1 MPDARPLET
10 QETPAAPFEPQGLA
24 VWFARRAQ
32 RGPERPALSCGD
44 TCWTYGDAQARVEH
58 LATLLHHHGVRP
70 GDRVAYLGANHAI
83 VFVLLLA
90 AARLGAMLVPL
101 NHRLAGDELVGIV
114 QDADAHT
121 LITDAAYLDVAN
133 GLRERLACQA
143 FLLLDTQAP
152 GWAALPTEPRPGE
165 AIVDAAPVRAN
176 DVALLIYTSGT
187 SGRPK
192 GVMLTHANLWAN
204 NLNWLLACDFVSSDV
219 TLNCA
224 PLFHVGGLCVVS
236 LPTLLSGG
244 HLIVQPGF
252 DAAAF
257 IEAIEQHRVSV
268 TFGVPAMLLFA
279 SQHPHF
285 AQADLSSLRLVVAG
299 GAPVPEPLLRVYQA
313 RDIPVSQCYGLSEAT
328 TGGTFL
334 ETHRALS
341 KLGSCGR
348 EGLLTQVRLIDAQGQ
363 VITTPH
369 QRGEICLRGPNVTP
383 GYWRLPDTTAQ
394 AIDADGWL
402 HTGDGAYFDEE
413 GFFYIC
419 DRLKDMVIS
428 GGENV
433 YPAEVEAVLYE
444 HPAVAEAAVIG
455 APDATWGERVVAV
468 LAFKP
473 GQALTLD
480 EVQAHCHHRLARYK
494 QPRELR
500 VLAAL
505 PRNANGKVDKVA
517 LRQAP
522 LH

>member
-1 MPDARPLET
+1 
-10 QETPAAPFEPQGLA
+10 
-24 VWFARRAQ
+24 
-32 RGPERPALSCGD
+32 
-44 TCWTYGDAQARVEH
+44 
-58 LATLLHHHGVRP
+58 
-70 GDRVAYLGANHAI
+70 
-83 VFVLLLA
+83 
-90 AARLGAMLVPL
+90 
-101 NHRLAGDELVGIV
+101 
-114 QDADAHT
+114 
-121 LITDAAYLDVAN
+121 
-133 GLRERLACQA
+133 
-143 FLLLDTQAP
+143 
-152 GWAALPTEPRPGE
+152 
-165 AIVDAAPVRAN
+165 
-176 DVALLIYTSGT
+176 
-187 SGRPK
+187 
-192 GVMLTHANLWAN
+192 
-204 NLNWLLACDFVSSDV
+204 
-219 TLNCA
+219 
-224 PLFHVGGLCVVS
+224 VS
-236 LPTLLSGG
+236 LPTLLCGG

-252 DAAAF
+252 DAGAF
-257 IEAIEQHRVSV
+257 IEAIERHRVSV

-285 AQADLSSLRLVVAG
+285 AQANLSSLRLVVAG

-313 RDIPVSQCYGLSEAT
+313 RNIPVSQCYGLSEAT

-348 EGLLTQVRLIDAQGQ
+348 EGLLTQVRLIDAQGR
-363 VITTPH
+363 VITEPH
-369 QRGEICLRGPNVTP
+369 QRGEICMRGPNITP

-413 GFFYIC
+413 GFFYMC
-419 DRLKDMVIS
+419 DRIKDMVIS

-473 GQALTLD
+473 GAALTLE
-480 EVQAHCHHRLARYK
+480 EVQAHCLHRLARYK

-505 PRNANGKVDKVA
+505 PRNANGKVDKGD
-517 LRQAP
+517 LRRTSAA
-522 LH
+522 